1 MFSKRSDGVKVKN
14 LDPVTKAAPFF
25 MPTRLGA
32 QNYMDFKTKKTWQHL
47 HLHTPYDCFT
57 CKAVVSSPKIKLFHQ
72 PQCDL

>member
-32 QNYMDFKTKKTWQHL
+32 QNYMETQFR
-47 HLHTPYDCFT
+47 C
-57 CKAVVSSPKIKLFHQ
+57 
-72 PQCDL
+72 